1 MPRSTDKPA
10 MRPAPLALFL
20 IFTRIGLTSFGGG
33 LSGWLFRE
41 FVRDRRWIQED
52 EFLNGL
58 ALAQAMPGVN
68 VTNMAIWIGYR
79 LAGFRGAAASF
90 FGIILLPAFAI
101 VAIGAA
107 FAWLSRFPTTHLAL
121 VGAAAASIGLSF
133 TMAFATAR
141 RVVRRARPLA
151 FMGATFVAV
160 ALLQWPLVWVV
171 IVAGAA
177 SVALEYV
184 DLTRS

>member
-1 MPRSTDKPA
+1 MPRTIDDPA
-10 MRPAPLALFL
+10 PPTPLALFL

-41 FVRDRRWIQED
+41 FVADRGWLSED

-58 ALAQAMPGVN
+58 ALAQALPGVN
-68 VTNMAIWIGYR
+68 VTNMAIWIGHR
-79 LAGFRGAAASF
+79 LAGFRGAAASVA
-90 FGIILLPAFAI
+90 GIVALPGCLIIL
-101 VAIGAA
+101 IGAS
-107 FAWLSRFPTTHLAL
+107 FAWLSRFPVTHTAL
-121 VGAAAASIGLSF
+121 VGASAASIGLSF

-141 RVVRRARPLA
+141 RVVRKARPLL
-151 FMGATFVAV
+151 FMGGTFVAV

-177 SVALEYV
+177 SVALEYA